1 MMSFKIILSL
11 LQVFLKMKTFHEI
24 LFLLV
29 VFFTADVK
37 ISWANLY
44 PWTDLDGRTLQARF
58 VKLDQKNLTIDVNG
72 QPFDIPI
79 NTLSPESKA
88 LATMLQ
94 AQQKPAKKLYD
105 WTDASG
111 RTIQASFVSS
121 TMQSVTLEV
130 NGKQTTLPLSI
141 FNDASQALAEKL
153 SASKK
158 GILEEKPKEPKAS
171 NIAPKVD
178 LEGELDP
185 SKVYPWKNQSSQ
197 EVEGKFLDLSK
208 DSLKI
213 LINSGRQEVSIPLAS
228 LSKQSRSLATKL
240 KALINAEAKEN
251 AALVKKRKSMK
262 VPAVK
267 ESDLDLEHELSNAQG
282 QSIKAKFIEASDA
295 VVILEMS
302 GKPKP
307 LELSWS
313 SFSDQSVATLEAL
326 RRKKAEVDSRKPK
339 ISPPKKNRLAYYAS
353 GKYKGYHTILEAETY
368 VVAVR
373 SSGNGLDIF
382 VKQEQAGSSIHP
394 LGVPRLG
401 VGFGTYYT
409 DKTDPK
415 RHRNRGR
422 NIKNF
427 NQYPEPSTDR
437 ELLEL
442 SGTYTNGGT
451 FEYNIELKES
461 GLMFWSKM
469 KDPTG
474 EEWPSRHRIGIAVRG
489 VVADA
494 KNLSLEKVKSAVGD
508 GTFSFNPVSGKTA
521 QVPMDLKW
529 TDVRKKMK
537 VNTNNLVSMELSGKP
552 YDPVKISITS
562 ISNRDMRLDMDKA
575 YAKTFPLQGVSLQYF
590 ALEERKR
597 QEVPKNK
604 ALKIILKPN

>member
-1 MMSFKIILSL
+1 
-11 LQVFLKMKTFHEI
+11 MKTFHKI

-37 ISWANLY
+37 ISWAKLY
-44 PWTDLDGRTLQARF
+44 PWTDLNGRTLQARF
-58 VKLDQKNLTIDVNG
+58 IQLDKKNLTIDVNG
-72 QPFDIPI
+72 QPFEIPI
-79 NTLSPESKA
+79 NTLSPESNA

-105 WTDASG
+105 WTDTSG

-121 TMQSVTLEV
+121 TWQSVTLEV
-130 NGKQTTLPLSI
+130 KGNQTTLPLSM
-141 FNDASQALAEKL
+141 FNEASQALAEKL
-153 SASKK
+153 GASKK
-158 GILEEKPKEPKAS
+158 GNPEDKPEESKAS
-171 NIAPKVD
+171 NPTPQVN
-178 LEGELDP
+178 LESDLDP
-185 SKVYPWKNQSSQ
+185 SKVYPWSNQSSQ
-197 EVEGKFLDLSK
+197 EVMGKFLDLSK
-208 DSLKI
+208 NSLKI
-213 LINSGRQEVSIPLAS
+213 LINSGRKEVSIPLNS
-228 LSKQSRSLATKL
+228 LSKQSHSLAKKL
-240 KALINAEAKEN
+240 KALINVRAKEN
-251 AALVKKRKSMK
+251 TALVKKRKSMK
-262 VPAVK
+262 VPTLE
-267 ESDLDLEHELSNAQG
+267 ESDLALEHELTNTQG
-282 QSIKAKFIEASDA
+282 QSIKAKFIEASDTM
-295 VVILEMS
+295 VILEMS

-326 RRKKAEVDSRKPK
+326 RRKKGEVDSRKPK

-353 GKYKGYHTILEAETY
+353 GKYKGYHSILEAETY

-382 VKQEQAGSSIHP
+382 VRQEQVGSSTHP
-394 LGVPRLG
+394 MGVPRLG
-401 VGFGTYYT
+401 VSFGTYYT
-409 DKTDPK
+409 DKTNPK
-415 RHRNRGR
+415 RHRIRGR
-422 NIKNF
+422 NIKDF

-437 ELLEL
+437 ELLEF

-461 GLMFWSKM
+461 GLMLWSKM

-474 EEWPSRHRIGIAVRG
+474 EKWPSRHRIGIAVRG

-494 KNLSLEKVKSAVGD
+494 KNLSMERIKSVVGD
-508 GTFSFNPVSGKTA
+508 GTFSFNPVSGKSA

-552 YDPVKISITS
+552 YDPVKISIS
-562 ISNRDMRLDMDKA
+562 SVSNRDMRMDMDKA

-597 QEVPKNK
+597 QEVPKNR

>member
-1 MMSFKIILSL
+1 
-11 LQVFLKMKTFHEI
+11 MKTFHKI

-153 SASKK
+153 SVSKK

>member
-1 MMSFKIILSL
+1 MKI
-11 LQVFLKMKTFHEI
+11 FHEI

-130 NGKQTTLPLSI
+130 NGKQTTLPLSM
-141 FNDASQALAEKL
+141 FNYASQALAEKL

-240 KALINAEAKEN
+240 KALINVQAKEN

>member
-1 MMSFKIILSL
+1 
-11 LQVFLKMKTFHEI
+11 MKTFHKI

-153 SASKK
+153 SVSKK

-197 EVEGKFLDLSK
+197 EVLGKFLDLSK

>member
-1 MMSFKIILSL
+1 M
-11 LQVFLKMKTFHEI
+11 QVFLKMKTFHEI

-130 NGKQTTLPLSI
+130 NGKQTTLPLSM
-141 FNDASQALAEKL
+141 FNYASQALAEKL

-240 KALINAEAKEN
+240 KALINVQAKEN

>member
-1 MMSFKIILSL
+1 M
-11 LQVFLKMKTFHEI
+11 QVFLKMKTFHEI

-130 NGKQTTLPLSI
+130 NGKQTTLPLSM
-141 FNDASQALAEKL
+141 FNYASQALAEKL

-197 EVEGKFLDLSK
+197 EVLGKFLDLSK

>member
-1 MMSFKIILSL
+1 
-11 LQVFLKMKTFHEI
+11 MKTFHEI

-130 NGKQTTLPLSI
+130 NGKQTTLPLSM

-240 KALINAEAKEN
+240 KALINVQAKEN

>member
-1 MMSFKIILSL
+1 M
-11 LQVFLKMKTFHEI
+11 QVFLKMKTFHEI

-121 TMQSVTLEV
+121 SMQSVTLEV
-130 NGKQTTLPLSI
+130 NGKQTTLPLSM

>member
-1 MMSFKIILSL
+1 
-11 LQVFLKMKTFHEI
+11 MKTFHEI

-130 NGKQTTLPLSI
+130 NGKQTTLPLSM

>member
-1 MMSFKIILSL
+1 M
-11 LQVFLKMKTFHEI
+11 QVFLKMKTFHEI

-121 TMQSVTLEV
+121 SMQSVTLEV

>member
-1 MMSFKIILSL
+1 M
-11 LQVFLKMKTFHEI
+11 QVFLKMKIFHEI

-29 VFFTADVK
+29 VFFTTDVK

-130 NGKQTTLPLSI
+130 NGKQTTLPLSM

-326 RRKKAEVDSRKPK
+326 RRKKAEVNSRKPK

>member
-1 MMSFKIILSL
+1 
-11 LQVFLKMKTFHEI
+11 MKTFHEI

-130 NGKQTTLPLSI
+130 NGKQTTLPLSM
-141 FNDASQALAEKL
+141 FNYASQALAEKL
-153 SASKK
+153 GASKK

-240 KALINAEAKEN
+240 KALINVQAKEN

>member
-1 MMSFKIILSL
+1 
-11 LQVFLKMKTFHEI
+11 MKTFLKI
-24 LFLLV
+24 LFLLF

-37 ISWANLY
+37 LSRANLY

-58 VKLDQKNLTIDVNG
+58 MQLDQKNLTIDVNG
-72 QPFDIPI
+72 QPFEIPF

-105 WTDASG
+105 WTDTSG

-121 TMQSVTLEV
+121 TAQSVTLEV
-130 NGKQTTLPLSI
+130 NGKQTTLPHSM

-153 SASKK
+153 GASKK
-158 GILEEKPKEPKAS
+158 GIPEDKPEESKAS
-171 NIAPKVD
+171 NPVSEAD
-178 LEGELDP
+178 LKGDLDP
-185 SKVYPWKNQSSQ
+185 SKVYPWTNQSSQ

-213 LINSGRQEVSIPLAS
+213 LINSGRQEVSIPLTS

-251 AALVKKRKSMK
+251 TALVKKRKSMK
-262 VPAVK
+262 VPALK

-382 VKQEQAGSSIHP
+382 VKQEQARSSIHP

-401 VGFGTYYT
+401 VGFSTSYT

-415 RHRNRGR
+415 RHRHKGR
-422 NIKNF
+422 NIKDF

-461 GLMFWSKM
+461 GLMLWSKM
-469 KDPTG
+469 RDPNG

-494 KNLSLEKVKSAVGD
+494 KNLSMEKIKSAVGD
-508 GTFSFNPVSGKTA
+508 GTFSFNPVSGKSA

-562 ISNRDMRLDMDKA
+562 VSNRDMRLDMDKA

-597 QEVPKNK
+597 QEVPKNN

>member
-11 LQVFLKMKTFHEI
+11 LQVFLKMKIFHEI

-121 TMQSVTLEV
+121 SMQSVTLEV

-197 EVEGKFLDLSK
+197 EVLGKFLDLSK

>member
-1 MMSFKIILSL
+1 
-11 LQVFLKMKTFHEI
+11 MKTFHKI

-37 ISWANLY
+37 ISWAKLY
-44 PWTDLDGRTLQARF
+44 PWTDLNGRTLQARF
-58 VKLDQKNLTIDVNG
+58 IQLDKKNLTIDVNG
-72 QPFDIPI
+72 QPFEIPI
-79 NTLSPESKA
+79 NTLSPESNA

-105 WTDASG
+105 WTDTSG

-121 TMQSVTLEV
+121 TWQSVTLEV
-130 NGKQTTLPLSI
+130 KGNQTTLPLSM
-141 FNDASQALAEKL
+141 FNEASQALAEKL
-153 SASKK
+153 GASKK
-158 GILEEKPKEPKAS
+158 GNPEDKPEESKAS
-171 NIAPKVD
+171 NPTPQVN
-178 LEGELDP
+178 LESDLDP
-185 SKVYPWKNQSSQ
+185 SKVYPWSNQSSQ
-197 EVEGKFLDLSK
+197 EVMGKFLDLSK
-208 DSLKI
+208 NSLKI
-213 LINSGRQEVSIPLAS
+213 LINSGRKEVSIPLNS
-228 LSKQSRSLATKL
+228 LSKQSHSLAKKL
-240 KALINAEAKEN
+240 KALIHVRAKEN
-251 AALVKKRKSMK
+251 TALVKKRKSMK
-262 VPAVK
+262 VPTLE
-267 ESDLDLEHELSNAQG
+267 ESDLALEHELTNTQG
-282 QSIKAKFIEASDA
+282 QSIKAKFIEASDTM
-295 VVILEMS
+295 VILEMS

-326 RRKKAEVDSRKPK
+326 RRKKGEVDSRKPK

-353 GKYKGYHTILEAETY
+353 GKYKGYHSILEAETY

-382 VKQEQAGSSIHP
+382 VRQEQVGSSTHP
-394 LGVPRLG
+394 MGVPRLG
-401 VGFGTYYT
+401 VSFGTYYT
-409 DKTDPK
+409 DKTNPK
-415 RHRNRGR
+415 RHRTRGR
-422 NIKNF
+422 NIKDF

-461 GLMFWSKM
+461 GLMLWSKM

-474 EEWPSRHRIGIAVRG
+474 EKWPSRHRIGIAVRG

-494 KNLSLEKVKSAVGD
+494 KNLSMERIKSVVGD
-508 GTFSFNPVSGKTA
+508 GTFSFNPVSGKSA

-552 YDPVKISITS
+552 YDPVKISIS
-562 ISNRDMRLDMDKA
+562 SVSNRDMRMDMDKA

-597 QEVPKNK
+597 QEVPKNR

>member
-1 MMSFKIILSL
+1 M
-11 LQVFLKMKTFHEI
+11 QVFLKMKTFHEI

-130 NGKQTTLPLSI
+130 NGKQPPLPLSM

-295 VVILEMS
+295 VVILEIS

>member
-1 MMSFKIILSL
+1 
-11 LQVFLKMKTFHEI
+11 MKTFHKI
-24 LFLLV
+24 LFLLL

-44 PWTDLDGRTLQARF
+44 PWTDLNGRTLQARF
-58 VKLDQKNLTIDVNG
+58 IQLDQKNLTIDVNG
-72 QPFDIPI
+72 QPFEIPI

-94 AQQKPAKKLYD
+94 AQQKPAKKFYD
-105 WTDASG
+105 WTDTSG

-121 TMQSVTLEV
+121 TWQSVTLEV
-130 NGKQTTLPLSI
+130 NGNQTTLPLSM
-141 FNDASQALAEKL
+141 FNEASQALAEKL
-153 SASKK
+153 GAFKK
-158 GILEEKPKEPKAS
+158 GNPEDKPEESKAS
-171 NIAPKVD
+171 NPTPQVN
-178 LEGELDP
+178 LESDLDP
-185 SKVYPWKNQSSQ
+185 SKVYPWSNQSSQ
-197 EVEGKFLDLSK
+197 EVMGKFLDLSK
-208 DSLKI
+208 NSLKI
-213 LINSGRQEVSIPLAS
+213 LINSGRKEVSIPLDS
-228 LSKQSRSLATKL
+228 LSKQSHSLAKNL
-240 KALINAEAKEN
+240 KALINVRAKEN
-251 AALVKKRKSMK
+251 TALVKKRKSMK
-262 VPAVK
+262 VPALE
-267 ESDLDLEHELSNAQG
+267 ESDLALEHELTNTQG
-282 QSIKAKFIEASDA
+282 QSIKAKFIEASDTM
-295 VVILEMS
+295 VILEMS

-382 VKQEQAGSSIHP
+382 VKQEQVGSSTHP
-394 LGVPRLG
+394 MGVPRLG
-401 VGFGTYYT
+401 VSFGTYYT
-409 DKTDPK
+409 DKTNPK
-415 RHRNRGR
+415 RHRSRGR
-422 NIKNF
+422 NIKDF

-461 GLMFWSKM
+461 GLMLWSKM

-494 KNLSLEKVKSAVGD
+494 KNLSMERIKSVVGD
-508 GTFSFNPVSGKTA
+508 GTFSFNPVSGKSA

-552 YDPVKISITS
+552 YDPVKISIS
-562 ISNRDMRLDMDKA
+562 SVSNRDMRLDMDKA

>member
-1 MMSFKIILSL
+1 M
-11 LQVFLKMKTFHEI
+11 QVFLKMKTFHEI

-130 NGKQTTLPLSI
+130 NGKQTTLPLSM
-141 FNDASQALAEKL
+141 FNYASQALAEKL

-197 EVEGKFLDLSK
+197 EVLGKFLDLSK

-382 VKQEQAGSSIHP
+382 LKQEQAGSSIHP

>member
-1 MMSFKIILSL
+1 
-11 LQVFLKMKTFHEI
+11 MKTFLKI
-24 LFLLV
+24 LFLLF
-29 VFFTADVK
+29 VFFTAEVK
-37 ISWANLY
+37 IGYANLY

-58 VKLDQKNLTIDVNG
+58 IQLDQNNLTIDVNG
-72 QPFDIPI
+72 QPFEIPV

-88 LATMLQ
+88 LAAMLQ
-94 AQQKPAKKLYD
+94 EQQKPAKELYD
-105 WTDASG
+105 WTDTSG
-111 RTIQASFVSS
+111 RSIKASFVSS
-121 TMQSVTLEV
+121 TVQSVTLEV
-130 NGKQTTLPLSI
+130 NGNQTTLPLSM
-141 FNDASQALAEKL
+141 FSVASQALAEKL
-153 SASKK
+153 GASKK
-158 GILEEKPKEPKAS
+158 PKLEDKPNESKAS
-171 NIAPKVD
+171 ITAPKVD
-178 LEGELDP
+178 LKGDLDP
-185 SKVYPWKNQSSQ
+185 SKVYPWENNANQ
-197 EVEGKFLDLSK
+197 EVEGKFLELSK
-208 DSLKI
+208 DSLRI
-213 LINSGRQEVSIPLAS
+213 LINSGRQEVSIPLDS
-228 LSKQSRSLATKL
+228 LSKQSQSLAKKL
-240 KALINAEAKEN
+240 NSLINAEAKED
-251 AALVKKRKSMK
+251 AVLVKKRKSMK
-262 VPAVK
+262 VPALK
-267 ESDLDLEHELSNAQG
+267 ESDLDLEHELTNTLG
-282 QSIKAKFIEASDA
+282 QKIRAKFIEASNTLI
-295 VVILEMS
+295 ILEMS
-302 GKPKP
+302 GKTKP

-313 SFSDQSVATLEAL
+313 SFSDESIATLEAL
-326 RRKKAEVDSRKPK
+326 RRMKAEVDSRKPK

-401 VGFGTYYT
+401 VSFGTYYT

-415 RHRNRGR
+415 RHRSRGR
-422 NIKNF
+422 NIKDF

-437 ELLEL
+437 ELIEL

-461 GLMFWSKM
+461 GLMLWSKM

-494 KNLSLEKVKSAVGD
+494 KNLPMEKVKSAVGD
-508 GTFSFNPVSGKTA
+508 GTFSFNPVSGKSA

-552 YDPVKISITS
+552 YDPVIISIS
-562 ISNRDMRLDMDKA
+562 SVSNRDMRLDMDKA

>member
-1 MMSFKIILSL
+1 
-11 LQVFLKMKTFHEI
+11 MKTFHEI

-153 SASKK
+153 SVSKK

-197 EVEGKFLDLSK
+197 EVLGKFLDLSK

>member
-1 MMSFKIILSL
+1 MSFKIILSL

-130 NGKQTTLPLSI
+130 NGKQTTLPLSM

>member
-1 MMSFKIILSL
+1 
-11 LQVFLKMKTFHEI
+11 MKTFHEI

-130 NGKQTTLPLSI
+130 NGKQTTLPLSM
-141 FNDASQALAEKL
+141 FNYASQALAEKL

-240 KALINAEAKEN
+240 KALINVQAKEN

>member
-1 MMSFKIILSL
+1 M
-11 LQVFLKMKTFHEI
+11 QVFLKMKTFHEI

-130 NGKQTTLPLSI
+130 NGKQTTLPLSM

>member
-1 MMSFKIILSL
+1 
-11 LQVFLKMKTFHEI
+11 MKTFHKI

-37 ISWANLY
+37 ISWAKLY
-44 PWTDLDGRTLQARF
+44 PWTDLNGRTLQARF
-58 VKLDQKNLTIDVNG
+58 IQLDKKNLTIDVNG
-72 QPFDIPI
+72 QPFEIPI
-79 NTLSPESKA
+79 NTLSPESNA

-105 WTDASG
+105 WTDTSG

-121 TMQSVTLEV
+121 TWQSVTLEV
-130 NGKQTTLPLSI
+130 KGNQTTLPLSM
-141 FNDASQALAEKL
+141 FNEASQALAEKL
-153 SASKK
+153 GASKK
-158 GILEEKPKEPKAS
+158 GNPEDKPEESKAS
-171 NIAPKVD
+171 NPTPQVN
-178 LEGELDP
+178 LESDLDP
-185 SKVYPWKNQSSQ
+185 SKVYPWSNQSSQ
-197 EVEGKFLDLSK
+197 EVMGKFLDLSK
-208 DSLKI
+208 NSLKI
-213 LINSGRQEVSIPLAS
+213 LINSGRKEVSIPLNS
-228 LSKQSRSLATKL
+228 LSKQSHSLAKKL
-240 KALINAEAKEN
+240 KALINVRAKEN
-251 AALVKKRKSMK
+251 TALVKKRKSMK
-262 VPAVK
+262 VPTLE
-267 ESDLDLEHELSNAQG
+267 ESDLALEHELTNTQG
-282 QSIKAKFIEASDA
+282 QSIKAKFIEASDTM
-295 VVILEMS
+295 VILEMS

-326 RRKKAEVDSRKPK
+326 RRKKAEVDSRKHK

-353 GKYKGYHTILEAETY
+353 GKYKGYHSILEAETY

-382 VKQEQAGSSIHP
+382 VRQEQVGSSTHP
-394 LGVPRLG
+394 MGVPRLG
-401 VGFGTYYT
+401 VSFGTYYT
-409 DKTDPK
+409 DKTNPK
-415 RHRNRGR
+415 RHRTRGR
-422 NIKNF
+422 NIKDF

-461 GLMFWSKM
+461 GLMLWSKM

-494 KNLSLEKVKSAVGD
+494 KNLSMERIKSVVGD
-508 GTFSFNPVSGKTA
+508 GTFSFNPVSGKSA

-552 YDPVKISITS
+552 YDPVKISIS
-562 ISNRDMRLDMDKA
+562 SVSNRDMRMDMDKA

-597 QEVPKNK
+597 QEVPKNR

>member
-1 MMSFKIILSL
+1 
-11 LQVFLKMKTFHEI
+11 MKTFHEI

-58 VKLDQKNLTIDVNG
+58 IKSDQKNLTIDVNG

-88 LATMLQ
+88 LATMLH

-105 WTDASG
+105 WTDTSG

-121 TMQSVTLEV
+121 TIQSVTLEV
-130 NGKQTTLPLSI
+130 NGKQTTLPHSM

-153 SASKK
+153 GASKK
-158 GILEEKPKEPKAS
+158 PALQDKPNESKAS
-171 NIAPKVD
+171 ITAPKVD
-178 LEGELDP
+178 LEGDLDP
-185 SKVYPWKNQSSQ
+185 SKVYPWKNNASQ
-197 EVEGKFLDLSK
+197 EVMGEFLELSK

-213 LINSGRQEVSIPLAS
+213 LINSGRQEVSIPLDS
-228 LSKQSRSLATKL
+228 LSKQSQSLAKKL

-251 AALVKKRKSMK
+251 TALVKKRKSMK
-262 VPAVK
+262 VTALK
-267 ESDLDLEHELSNAQG
+267 ESDLGLEHELSNAQG
-282 QSIKAKFIEASDA
+282 QSIKAKFIEASDTM
-295 VVILEMS
+295 VILEMS

-422 NIKNF
+422 NIKDF

-494 KNLSLEKVKSAVGD
+494 KNLSMEKIKSAVGD
-508 GTFSFNPVSGKTA
+508 GTFSFNPVSGKSA

-562 ISNRDMRLDMDKA
+562 VSNRDMRLDMDKA

-590 ALEERKR
+590 ALDERKR
-597 QEVPKNK
+597 QEVPKNN

>member
-1 MMSFKIILSL
+1 
-11 LQVFLKMKTFHEI
+11 MKTFHEI

-130 NGKQTTLPLSI
+130 NGKQTTLPLSM

-197 EVEGKFLDLSK
+197 EVEGKFLVLSK

-295 VVILEMS
+295 VVILEIS

>member
-1 MMSFKIILSL
+1 
-11 LQVFLKMKTFHEI
+11 MKTFLKI
-24 LFLLV
+24 LFLLF
-29 VFFTADVK
+29 VFFTAEVK
-37 ISWANLY
+37 IGYANLY

-58 VKLDQKNLTIDVNG
+58 IQLDQNNLTIDVNG
-72 QPFDIPI
+72 QPFEIPVS
-79 NTLSPESKA
+79 TLSPESKA

-105 WTDASG
+105 WTDSSG
-111 RTIQASFVSS
+111 RSIKASFVSS
-121 TMQSVTLEV
+121 TAQSVTLEV
-130 NGKQTTLPLSI
+130 NGNQTTLPLSM
-141 FNDASQALAEKL
+141 FSVASQALAEKL
-153 SASKK
+153 GASKK
-158 GILEEKPKEPKAS
+158 PKLEDKPNESKAS
-171 NIAPKVD
+171 ITAPKVD
-178 LEGELDP
+178 LKGDLDP
-185 SKVYPWKNQSSQ
+185 SKVYPWENNANQ
-197 EVEGKFLDLSK
+197 EVAGKFLELSK
-208 DSLKI
+208 DSLRI
-213 LINSGRQEVSIPLAS
+213 LINSGRQEVSIPLDS
-228 LSKQSRSLATKL
+228 LSKQSQSLAKKL
-240 KALINAEAKEN
+240 NSLINAEAKED
-251 AALVKKRKSMK
+251 AVLVKKRKSMK
-262 VPAVK
+262 VPALK
-267 ESDLDLEHELSNAQG
+267 ESDLDLEHELTNTLG
-282 QSIKAKFIEASDA
+282 QKIRAKFIEASNTLI
-295 VVILEMS
+295 ILEMS
-302 GKPKP
+302 GKTKP

-313 SFSDQSVATLEAL
+313 SFSDESIATLEAL
-326 RRKKAEVDSRKPK
+326 RRMKAEVDSRKPK

-401 VGFGTYYT
+401 VSFGTYYT

-415 RHRNRGR
+415 RHRSRGR
-422 NIKNF
+422 NIKDF

-437 ELLEL
+437 ELIEL

-461 GLMFWSKM
+461 GLMLWSKM

-494 KNLSLEKVKSAVGD
+494 KNLPMEKVKSAVGD
-508 GTFSFNPVSGKTA
+508 GTFSFNPVSGKSA

-552 YDPVKISITS
+552 YDPVIISIS
-562 ISNRDMRLDMDKA
+562 SVSNRDMRLDMDKA

>member
-1 MMSFKIILSL
+1 
-11 LQVFLKMKTFHEI
+11 MKTFHEI

-130 NGKQTTLPLSI
+130 NGKQTTLPLSM

-295 VVILEMS
+295 VVILEIS

>member
-153 SASKK
+153 SVSKK

>member
-1 MMSFKIILSL
+1 
-11 LQVFLKMKTFHEI
+11 MKTFHKI

-58 VKLDQKNLTIDVNG
+58 IQLDPKNLTIDVNG
-72 QPFDIPI
+72 QPFEIPV

-105 WTDASG
+105 WTDTSG

-121 TMQSVTLEV
+121 TAQSVTLEV
-130 NGKQTTLPLSI
+130 NGKQTTLPLSM

-153 SASKK
+153 GASKK
-158 GILEEKPKEPKAS
+158 GILEGKPKEPKAS
-171 NIAPKVD
+171 NTAPKVD

-185 SKVYPWKNQSSQ
+185 SKVYPWANQSSQ
-197 EVEGKFLDLSK
+197 EVMGKFLDLSK

-213 LINSGRQEVSIPLAS
+213 LINSGRQEVSIPLDS
-228 LSKQSRSLATKL
+228 LSKQSQSLAKKL
-240 KALINAEAKEN
+240 KALIKVQTKEN

-262 VPAVK
+262 VPALK
-267 ESDLDLEHELSNAQG
+267 ESDLDLEHELTNTQG
-282 QSIKAKFIEASDA
+282 QSIRAKFLEASDSK
-295 VVILEMS
+295 VILEMK
-302 GKPKP
+302 GKAKP

-313 SFSDQSVATLEAL
+313 SFSDESVATLEAL

-339 ISPPKKNRLAYYAS
+339 IVPPRKNRLAYYAS
-353 GKYKGYHTILEAETY
+353 GKYKGYHTILEDETY

-382 VKQEQAGSSIHP
+382 VKQEQAGSSTHP

-401 VGFGTYYT
+401 VGFATYYT

-422 NIKNF
+422 NIKDF
-427 NQYPEPSTDR
+427 NQYPEPSTTR

-451 FEYNIELKES
+451 FEYNIELKKS
-461 GLMFWSKM
+461 GLKLWSKM

-474 EEWPSRHRIGIAVRG
+474 EEWPSRHQIGIGVRG
-489 VVADA
+489 VVGNAI
-494 KNLSLEKVKSAVGD
+494 NLSMEKIKSVVGD
-508 GTFSFNPVSGKTA
+508 GIFSFNPVSGKST

-562 ISNRDMRLDMDKA
+562 VSNRDMRLDMDKA

-597 QEVPKNK
+597 KEVPQNK